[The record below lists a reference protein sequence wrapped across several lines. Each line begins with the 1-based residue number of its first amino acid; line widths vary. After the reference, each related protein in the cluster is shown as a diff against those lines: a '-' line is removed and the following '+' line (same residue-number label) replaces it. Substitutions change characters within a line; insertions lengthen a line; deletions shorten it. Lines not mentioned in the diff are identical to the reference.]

1 MHLSSQTCKLFQSNL
16 LRSRFLSTMVD
27 QIAMMVNEH
36 NGIAEELSLLQDSEG
51 QLRYLDGLVASTS
64 AEVNRRQGLKTKT
77 QQDDAC
83 MQKRIHRNENP
94 RFLHYLVCHRE
105 AKVQRLKGEK
115 QELEKLHQDLT
126 LKLSTDSAQLT
137 NLQQQWQSQRGV
149 VERKHQLERRSTDL
163 FDQVADAQPPT
174 QELHQLRAGVQLN
187 RGLEASDQALLQA
200 VGNTAQQVRQG
211 LSLFQQASTLYQ
223 EARSVNEQAKNVVRR
238 EQYQERRERRDIAH
252 GDYCD
257 AENAELQRQRLDRQ
271 ERDLQCRR
279 DNLINQ
285 AHDVAMQ
292 AYQIISN
299 AFATFP
305 AEARGRYPQLCASF
319 GQVAFPRVQGAC
331 FAQTLMTDAIF
342 GTWGAAMND
351 MSSGCQIQDNL
362 RIVERCA
369 SMTSQQLDMVA
380 AIQSALTTG
389 MQQLRAS
396 ISHLEQNIQ
405 IERNNIFNNVR
416 AAVMSQ

>member
-1 MHLSSQTCKLFQSNL
+1 
-16 LRSRFLSTMVD
+16 
-27 QIAMMVNEH
+27 
-36 NGIAEELSLLQDSEG
+36 
-51 QLRYLDGLVASTS
+51 
-64 AEVNRRQGLKTKT
+64 
-77 QQDDAC
+77 

-94 RFLHYLVCHRE
+94 RFLHYLVCQRE

-115 QELEKLHQDLT
+115 QELENIHQDLT

-137 NLQQQWQSQRGV
+137 NLQQQRQGQHGA

-163 FDQVADAQPPT
+163 FNQVVDAQPPT
-174 QELHQLRAGVQLN
+174 QELHQLHTSMQQH
-187 RGLEASDQALLQA
+187 RGLEASEQALLQA
-200 VGNTAQQVRQG
+200 VGNSAQQVKQG
-211 LSLFQQASTLYQ
+211 LSLFQQAAKLYQ
-223 EARSVNEQAKNVVRR
+223 DSRSVNEQAKDVVRR
-238 EQYQERRERRDIAH
+238 EQYQERRESRDMRH

-257 AENAELQRQRLDRQ
+257 AENAEWQRQRLDRQ
-271 ERDLQCRR
+271 EKDLQCRR

-292 AYQIISN
+292 AYQVISS

-305 AEARGRYPQLCASF
+305 AEARVRCPQLCASF
-319 GQVAFPRVQGAC
+319 GEVAFPRVQGAC

-362 RIVERCA
+362 RIVEQCA
-369 SMTSQQLDMVA
+369 SMTSQQLGMVS
-380 AIQSALTTG
+380 AIQNVLTTS
-389 MQQLRAS
+389 MQQLQAS
-396 ISHLEQNIQ
+396 INHLEQNIQ
-405 IERNNIFNNVR
+405 TERNNIFNNVR